1 MSDGWRRREQQDLLE
16 ERRVLAWLCAVFG
29 TLTVGG
35 FLVASIAA
43 LLVGAIGAT
52 IVIGRLRSLR
62 VAERLLSGD

>member
-1 MSDGWRRREQQDLLE
+1 M
-16 ERRVLAWLCAVFG
+16 LAWLCAVFA